1 MGNCCKPS
9 SSMEWVGEDW
19 ESLRSKPESRKAKP
33 YPSSSKVFDEASLD
47 HHQKEIDVLGKLRAS
62 CDASGKVTLKI
73 SKSELAELLGAIQQN
88 NSNCNQQPQQ
98 QMKKKKE
105 LASAEEVLFRLM
117 KTKNHEITN
126 NHHWKP
132 VLETIPE

>member
-1 MGNCCKPS
+1 
-9 SSMEWVGEDW
+9 
-19 ESLRSKPESRKAKP
+19 
-33 YPSSSKVFDEASLD
+33 
-47 HHQKEIDVLGKLRAS
+47 
-62 CDASGKVTLKI
+62 
-73 SKSELAELLGAIQQN
+73 
-88 NSNCNQQPQQ
+88 
-98 QMKKKKE
+98 MKKKKE